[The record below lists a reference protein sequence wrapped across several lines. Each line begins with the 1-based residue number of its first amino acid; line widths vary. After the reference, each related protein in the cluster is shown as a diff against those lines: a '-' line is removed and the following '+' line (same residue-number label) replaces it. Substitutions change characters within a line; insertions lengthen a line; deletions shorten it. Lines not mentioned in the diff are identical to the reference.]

1 MKERKHKEP
10 KLDAKLEAKK
20 TSMKFRKSLGLSF
33 KTILTL
39 IIKFKRKEY
48 ISRYNLLLKL
58 NQRDRKKA
66 Y

>member
-20 TSMKFRKSLGLSF
+20 TSMKFRKSLGLF
-33 KTILTL
+33 FETILTKK
-39 IIKFKRKEY
+39 IKK
-48 ISRYNLLLKL
+48 KL
-58 NQRDRKKA
+58 

>member
-33 KTILTL
+33 KTILT
-39 IIKFKRKEY
+39 
-48 ISRYNLLLKL
+48 
-58 NQRDRKKA
+58 
-66 Y
+66 